1 MRYFNLGIVN
11 FILSLFLIFYCL
23 VTSYSHTSLEFNLII
38 LVYIESYIALN
49 LEKLVNLSLFLK
61 IVRFS
66 LFLLLILLILII
78 FRLR

>member
-1 MRYFNLGIVN
+1 MRYFNLSIVN
-11 FILSLFLIFYCL
+11 LILSFFLFFYCS
-23 VTSYSHTSLEFNLII
+23 VTSYLHTSLEFKLII
-38 LVYIESYIALN
+38 LVYIESFVSLN
-49 LEKLVNLSLFLK
+49 LEKLVNLALFLK